1 VSRSRV
7 IAAGLIMAALVLGVA
22 VPGVADDLSSAKS
35 RQKKLQA
42 ALDEAT
48 AELDQIE
55 TQKGFAEQRL
65 QAANSRLGFVRDD
78 LAQARRTLSSHMASL
93 YKAGG
98 TRPLSGILGSSAEVV
113 VSRVEFETI
122 LQEGQVEAVADAKI
136 AYDSYEAA
144 IRDVKAAMAQMSKL
158 EARSKAT
165 VAKLTGTFEK
175 AKQVADKLAGFNTT
189 HLVNGRWTSCP
200 VSKPYSYVDSWGAAR
215 SGGRTHKGTDIMNP
229 MRNKVHAIVDG
240 VISRFSISS
249 LGGVT
254 LYLQGDNGIEYYYAH
269 LDSYASRV
277 GQRVKA
283 GELIAYNGQTG
294 NARYTAPHVHF
305 EVHPGGPG
313 SAPVNPY
320 PYVKAACG

>member
-1 VSRSRV
+1 MSRSRV
-7 IAAGLIMAALVLGVA
+7 IAAGLIMVALVIGVA
-22 VPGVADDLSSAKS
+22 VPGGADDLATAKG

-42 ALDEAT
+42 QLDDAT
-48 AELDQIE
+48 RELSQIE
-55 TQKGFAEQRL
+55 SERHFAEQRL

-78 LAQARRTLSSHMASL
+78 LARARRALSSHMASL

-122 LQEGQVEAVADAKI
+122 LQEGQVAAVADAKI

-165 VAKLTGTFEK
+165 VAKLSSTFEK

-189 HLVNGRWTSCP
+189 HLVNGRFVSCP
-200 VSKPYSYVDSWGAAR
+200 VSKPYSFVDSWGAAR
-215 SGGRTHKGTDIMNP
+215 SGGRAHKGTDIMNP
-229 MRNKVHAIVDG
+229 MRNRVHAIVDG
-240 VISRFSISS
+240 VVSRQSTSS
-249 LGGVT
+249 LGGIS
-254 LYLQGDNGIEYYYAH
+254 LYLQGVDGNEYYYAH

-305 EVHPGGPG
+305 EVHPGGG
-313 SAPVNPY
+313 SPVNPY
-320 PYVKAACG
+320 PYVRAACG

>member
-7 IAAGLIMAALVLGVA
+7 IAAGLLMVALVLGVT
-22 VPGVADDLSSAKS
+22 VPGVADDLASAKS

-42 ALDEAT
+42 QLDEAT
-48 AELDQIE
+48 AELAQIE
-55 TQKGFAEQRL
+55 TQQGFAEQRL

-78 LAQARRTLSSHMASL
+78 LARARRTLSSHMASL

-144 IRDVKAAMAQMSKL
+144 IRDVKAAMEQMSKL

-165 VAKLTGTFEK
+165 VAKLTRTFEK
-175 AKQVADKLAGFNTT
+175 AKQVADHLAGFNTT
-189 HLVNGRWTSCP
+189 HLVNGRWVSCP
-200 VSKPYSYVDSWGAAR
+200 VSKPFSFVDSWGAAR
-215 SGGRTHKGTDIMNP
+215 SGGRAHKGTDIMNP
-229 MRNKVHAIVDG
+229 LGNKVHAIVDG
-240 VISRFSISS
+240 VVTRQTNSS
-249 LGGVT
+249 LGGIS
-254 LYLQGDNGIEYYYAH
+254 LYLRGDNGIEYYYAH
-269 LDSYASRV
+269 LMRYASRV

-283 GELIAYNGQTG
+283 GELIAINGQTG

-305 EVHPGGPG
+305 EVHPGGG
-313 SAPVNPY
+313 GPVNPY

>member
-7 IAAGLIMAALVLGVA
+7 IAAGLVMVALVLGVA
-22 VPGVADDLSSAKS
+22 VPGVADDLASAAS

-42 ALDEAT
+42 QLDDAT
-48 AELDQIE
+48 AELAQIE
-55 TQKGFAEQRL
+55 TEQGFAEQRL

-78 LAQARRTLSSHMASL
+78 LAKARRTLSSHMASL

-136 AYDSYEAA
+136 AFDSYEAA
-144 IRDVKAAMAQMSKL
+144 IRDVKAAMEQMSRLK
-158 EARSKAT
+158 ARSKAT
-165 VAKLTGTFEK
+165 VAKLTRTFEK
-175 AKQVADKLAGFNTT
+175 AKQVADHLAGFNIT
-189 HLVNGRWTSCP
+189 HLVNGRWESCP
-200 VSKPYSYVDSWGAAR
+200 VSKPYSFVDSWGAAR

-240 VISRFSISS
+240 VISRFSNSS
-249 LGGVT
+249 LGGIS
-254 LYLQGDNGIEYYYAH
+254 LYLRGDDGNEYYYAH

-294 NARYTAPHVHF
+294 NARFTAPHVHF
-305 EVHPGGPG
+305 EVHPGGG
-313 SAPVNPY
+313 APVNPY

>member
-1 VSRSRV
+1 VPRSRI
-7 IAAGLIMAALVLGVA
+7 IAAGLLMVALVLGVA
-22 VPGVADDLSSAKS
+22 VPGGADDLASAKS

-42 ALDEAT
+42 QLDDAT
-48 AELDQIE
+48 AELAQIE
-55 TQKGFAEQRL
+55 SERTFAEQRL

-78 LAQARRTLSSHMASL
+78 LARARRTLSSHMASL

-189 HLVNGRWTSCP
+189 HLVDGRWTSCP
-200 VSKPYSYVDSWGAAR
+200 VSKPFSFVDSWGAAR
-215 SGGRTHKGTDIMNP
+215 SGGRAHKGVDIMNP
-229 MRNKVHAIVDG
+229 LGNKVHAIVDG
-240 VISRFSISS
+240 VISRQTNSS
-249 LGGVT
+249 LGGIS

-269 LDSYASRV
+269 LMRYTSTV

-283 GELIAYNGQTG
+283 GELIAINGQTG
-294 NARYTAPHVHF
+294 NARFTAPHVHF
-305 EVHPGGPG
+305 EVHPGGG
-313 SAPVNPY
+313 GPVNPY
-320 PYVKAACG
+320 PYAKAACG

>member
-1 VSRSRV
+1 VPRSRFIV
-7 IAAGLIMAALVLGVA
+7 AGLIMAALVIGVA
-22 VPGVADDLSSAKS
+22 VPGGADDLATAKS

-55 TQKGFAEQRL
+55 TEQGFAEQRL
-65 QAANSRLGFVRDD
+65 QAANSRLGIVRDD
-78 LAQARRTLSSHMASL
+78 LARARRTLSGHVASL

-122 LQEGQVEAVADAKI
+122 LQEGQVAAVADAKI

-144 IRDVKAAMAQMSKL
+144 IADVKAAMAQMAKL

-165 VAKLTGTFEK
+165 VAKLTRTFEK
-175 AKQVADKLAGFNTT
+175 AKQSADKLAGFNPT
-189 HLVNGRWTSCP
+189 HLVNGRFESCP
-200 VSKPYSYVDSWGAAR
+200 VSKPYSFVDSWGAPR

-229 MRNKVHAIVDG
+229 LGNTVHAIVDG
-240 VISRFSISS
+240 VVSRQTSSS
-249 LGGVT
+249 LGGIS
-254 LYLQGDNGIEYYYAH
+254 LYLKGDDGNEYYYAH
-269 LDSYASRV
+269 LMRYTSAV

-283 GELIAYNGQTG
+283 GEMIAINGQTG
-294 NARYTAPHVHF
+294 NARFTAPHVHF
-305 EVHPGGPG
+305 EVHPGGG
-313 SAPVNPY
+313 APVNPY

>member
-1 VSRSRV
+1 VPRTRF

-22 VPGVADDLSSAKS
+22 VPGGADDLATAKS

-55 TQKGFAEQRL
+55 TEQGFAEQRL
-65 QAANSRLGFVRDD
+65 LAANSRLGVVRDD
-78 LAQARRTLSSHMASL
+78 LARARRTLSGHVASL

-122 LQEGQVEAVADAKI
+122 LQEGQVAAVADAKI

-144 IRDVKAAMAQMSKL
+144 IADVKAAMAQMAKL

-165 VAKLTGTFEK
+165 VAKLSRTFEK
-175 AKQVADKLAGFNTT
+175 AKQVADKLAGFNPT
-189 HLVNGRWTSCP
+189 HLVNGRFESCP
-200 VSKPYSYVDSWGAAR
+200 VSKPYSYVDSSA
-215 SGGRTHKGTDIMNP
+215 
-229 MRNKVHAIVDG
+229 
-240 VISRFSISS
+240 
-249 LGGVT
+249 
-254 LYLQGDNGIEYYYAH
+254 
-269 LDSYASRV
+269 V

-283 GELIAYNGQTG
+283 GELIAINGQTG
-294 NARYTAPHVHF
+294 NARFTAPHVHF
-305 EVHPGGPG
+305 EVHPGGG
-313 SAPVNPY
+313 TPVNPY

>member
-1 VSRSRV
+1 VPRSRF
-7 IAAGLIMAALVLGVA
+7 IAAGLIMAALVIGVA
-22 VPGVADDLSSAKS
+22 VPGGADDLATAKS

-42 ALDEAT
+42 ALDDAT

-55 TQKGFAEQRL
+55 TEQSLAEQRL

-78 LAQARRTLSSHMASL
+78 LARARRRLSGHVASL

-122 LQEGQVEAVADAKI
+122 LQEGQVAAVADAKI

-144 IRDVKAAMAQMSKL
+144 IADVKAAMEQMTKL
-158 EARSKAT
+158 QARSKAT
-165 VAKLTGTFEK
+165 VAKLTRTFEK
-175 AKQVADKLAGFNTT
+175 AKQSADKLAGFNPT
-189 HLVNGRWTSCP
+189 HLVNGRFESCP
-200 VSKPYSYVDSWGAAR
+200 VSKPYSFVDSWGAPR

-229 MRNKVHAIVDG
+229 LGNTVHAIVDG
-240 VISRFSISS
+240 VVTRQTNSS
-249 LGGVT
+249 LGGIS
-254 LYLQGDNGIEYYYAH
+254 LYLRGDDGNEYYYAH
-269 LDSYASRV
+269 LMRYASAV

-283 GELIAYNGQTG
+283 GELIAINGQTG
-294 NARYTAPHVHF
+294 NARFTAPHVHF
-305 EVHPGGPG
+305 EVHPGGG
-313 SAPVNPY
+313 APVDPY

>member
-7 IAAGLIMAALVLGVA
+7 IAAGLLMVALVLGVT
-22 VPGVADDLSSAKS
+22 VPGVADDLASAKS

-42 ALDEAT
+42 QLDGAT
-48 AELDQIE
+48 AELAQIE
-55 TQKGFAEQRL
+55 TQQGFAEQRL

-78 LAQARRTLSSHMASL
+78 LARARRTLSSHMASL

-144 IRDVKAAMAQMSKL
+144 IRDVKAAMEQMSKL

-165 VAKLTGTFEK
+165 VAKLTRTFEK
-175 AKQVADKLAGFNTT
+175 AKQVADHLAGFNTT
-189 HLVNGRWTSCP
+189 HLVNGRWVSCP
-200 VSKPYSYVDSWGAAR
+200 VSKPFSFVDSWGAAR
-215 SGGRTHKGTDIMNP
+215 SGGRAHKGTDIMNP
-229 MRNKVHAIVDG
+229 LGNKVHAIVDG
-240 VISRFSISS
+240 VVTRQTNSS
-249 LGGVT
+249 LGGIS
-254 LYLQGDNGIEYYYAH
+254 LYLRGDNGIEYYYAH
-269 LDSYASRV
+269 LMRYASRV

-283 GELIAYNGQTG
+283 GELIAINGQTG

-305 EVHPGGPG
+305 EVHPGGG
-313 SAPVNPY
+313 GPVNPY

>member
-1 VSRSRV
+1 MSRSRV
-7 IAAGLIMAALVLGVA
+7 IAAGLLMVALVLGVA
-22 VPGVADDLSSAKS
+22 VPGVADDLASAKS

-42 ALDEAT
+42 QLDDAT
-48 AELDQIE
+48 AELAQIE
-55 TQKGFAEQRL
+55 SERTFAEQRL

-78 LAQARRTLSSHMASL
+78 LARARRTLSSHMASL

-122 LQEGQVEAVADAKI
+122 LQEGQAEAVADAKI

-165 VAKLTGTFEK
+165 VAKLTRTFEK
-175 AKQVADKLAGFNTT
+175 AKQFTDKLAGFNPT
-189 HLVNGRWTSCP
+189 HLVNGRFESCP
-200 VSKPYSYVDSWGAAR
+200 VSKPYSFTDTWGAPR
-215 SGGRTHKGTDIMNP
+215 SGGRSHKGTDLMNP
-229 MRNKVHAIVDG
+229 LGNKVHAIVDG
-240 VISRFSISS
+240 VISRQSVNS
-249 LGGVT
+249 LGGTT
-254 LYLQGDNGIEYYYAH
+254 LHLQGVDGVDYYYAH
-269 LDSYASRV
+269 LSRYASSV

-283 GELIAYNGQTG
+283 GELIAINGQTG
-294 NARYTAPHVHF
+294 NARFTAPHVHF
-305 EVHPGGPG
+305 EIHPGGG
-313 SAPVNPY
+313 APVNPY

>member
-1 VSRSRV
+1 MPKSRV
-7 IAAGLIMAALVLGVA
+7 LAAGLLMAALVIGVA
-22 VPGVADDLSSAKS
+22 VPGGADDLATAKS
-35 RQKKLQA
+35 RQKKMQA
-42 ALDEAT
+42 ALDDAT
-48 AELDQIE
+48 RELNQIE
-55 TQKGFAEQRL
+55 SERHFAEQRL

-78 LAQARRTLSSHMASL
+78 LARARRALSSHMASL

-98 TRPLSGILGSSAEVV
+98 TRPLSGILGSSADVV

-122 LQEGQVEAVADAKI
+122 LQEGQVAAVADARI

-165 VAKLTGTFEK
+165 VAKLSSTFEK

-189 HLVNGRWTSCP
+189 HLVNGRFVSCP
-200 VSKPYSYVDSWGAAR
+200 VSRPYSFIDSWGAAR
-215 SGGRTHKGTDIMNP
+215 SGGRSHKGTDIMNP
-229 MRNKVHAIVDG
+229 MGNKVHAIVDG
-240 VISRFSISS
+240 VISRQSTSS
-249 LGGVT
+249 LGGIS
-254 LYLQGDNGIEYYYAH
+254 LYLRGDDGNVYYYAH
-269 LDSYASRV
+269 LDSYASRT

-305 EVHPGGPG
+305 EVHPGGG
-313 SAPVNPY
+313 GAVNPY
-320 PYVKAACG
+320 PYVRAACG

>member
-7 IAAGLIMAALVLGVA
+7 IAAGLIMVALVLGVA
-22 VPGVADDLSSAKS
+22 VPGGADDLASAKS

-42 ALDEAT
+42 QLDDAT
-48 AELDQIE
+48 AELAQIE
-55 TQKGFAEQRL
+55 SQRTFAEQRL

-78 LAQARRTLSSHMASL
+78 LARARRTLSSHMASL

-158 EARSKAT
+158 ESRSKAT
-165 VAKLTGTFEK
+165 VAKLTSTFEK
-175 AKQVADKLAGFNTT
+175 AKQVADHLAGFNTT
-189 HLVNGRWTSCP
+189 HLINGRWMSCP
-200 VSKPYSYVDSWGAAR
+200 VSKPFSFVDSWGAAR
-215 SGGRTHKGTDIMNP
+215 SGGRAHKGVDIMNP
-229 MRNKVHAIVDG
+229 MRNRVHAIVDG
-240 VISRFSISS
+240 VISRQSTSS
-249 LGGVT
+249 LGGVS
-254 LYLQGDNGIEYYYAH
+254 LYLRGDDGNEYYYAH
-269 LDSYASRV
+269 LDSYASRT

-294 NARYTAPHVHF
+294 NARWTAPHVHF
-305 EVHPGGPG
+305 EVHPGGG
-313 SAPVNPY
+313 APVNPY
-320 PYVKAACG
+320 PITKAACG